1 MSEGIDYILDQVGP
15 DIIGSAYQ
23 PKRKKAVGGIDYI
36 LEQVTPDIMG
46 VPGFSAMKTGN
57 ALGKYLYNNA
67 EKLADSALGAVT
79 QFDKGGSFGFGR
91 KLGGVINAIGAAPI
105 DALLTD
111 KPFLQAFSDQ
121 YNEINDTALNSASRF
136 ENKHPAGA
144 AGLQI
149 GGAFVNPLNKIGAGY
164 IAKGNGFAN
173 TLARSSLVGGETGV
187 LAGLG
192 RSETKD
198 NIIRNVRDD
207 ALDGAVFGA
216 AFPLA
221 VKSAQMFGRQVFP
234 LAKNKVQNIWN
245 QNAGRQLDIKQAIA
259 NQENRYNNFLTENA
273 EKEVF
278 DAAPREFFNNLVPQ
292 SSFNPNVGISRVG
305 AMDHVRKS
313 ARKIEKTVYENSD
326 VLKKAQIG
334 VLLNSNINKNLI
346 RDYFGKDPQNIKT
359 FNEIA
364 AQKELSYDFPLKKIA
379 KALKDNK
386 LIVYSN
392 SPIKNGVL
400 VSPSKVKLREV
411 VENGKFY
418 SKEVPISDVAWSDGQ
433 KGFYAETRSGIGH
446 FLGDDRSPFVRTL
459 KNTFEYPDITFNQ
472 RNGKHYI
479 KKYINN
485 GSNKPFY
492 DIIFEN
498 EEGDLYGKFVNNSV
512 YLLNKFKEPIKDLS
526 FYRRLPKAYR
536 TEDNLVPLDK
546 TSLMGKNIYRNGA
559 IVNPKILNISTIER
573 GLTDFQKKV
582 FYEAMAQAVES
593 SSEKVGSL
601 GTTHIMQDTLGDML
615 KKSYKV
621 SETGKK
627 LPTAESLQLYELK
640 TKLNELMKP
649 SGIDKYEASLAKAD
663 ALRSAYRQGYGFV
676 LPSNTAGGLSFK
688 SLRERQAF
696 LQGRLANHLRK
707 AKDGHDL
714 AAKIAADKE
723 TFRSLM
729 PQRNYDN
736 LMREIAKINAGAGDN
751 LYNWVPYLVQ
761 ILGE

>member
-1 MSEGIDYILDQVGP
+1 MSEGVDYVLNQLEP
-15 DIIGSAYQ
+15 DIMGSAYQ
-23 PKRKKAVGGIDYI
+23 PKRKKAVSGIDYI

-46 VPGFSAMKTGN
+46 VPVYSAMKTGN
-57 ALGKYLYNNA
+57 DLGKYLYNNA

-79 QFDKGGSFGFGR
+79 QADKGGSFGFGR
-91 KLGGVINAIGAAPI
+91 KVGGVINAIGAAPM

-111 KPFLQAFSDQ
+111 KPFLQAFSDR

-136 ENKHPAGA
+136 ENKHPVGA
-144 AGLQI
+144 AVFQI
-149 GGAFVNPLNKIGAGY
+149 GGGLVNPLNKIGAGY

-198 NIIRNVRDD
+198 DIIRNIRDD
-207 ALDGAVFGA
+207 ALDGAAFGA

-292 SSFNPNVGISRVG
+292 SSFTPNVGIKE
-305 AMDHVRKS
+305 AE
-313 ARKIEKTVYENSD
+313 AR
-326 VLKKAQIG
+326 
-334 VLLNSNINKNLI
+334 NLI
-346 RDYFGKDPQNIKT
+346 RNLADRIGLDIFGDIDHFTGSGRRPYMET
-359 FNEIA
+359 
-364 AQKELSYDFPLKKIA
+364 
-379 KALKDNK
+379 LKDTINVPDV
-386 LIVYSN
+386 VYTQVN
-392 SPIKNGVL
+392 ERGNIRNYL
-400 VSPSKVKLREV
+400 V
-411 VENGKFY
+411 
-418 SKEVPISDVAWSDGQ
+418 
-433 KGFYAETRSGIGH
+433 
-446 FLGDDRSPFVRTL
+446 
-459 KNTFEYPDITFNQ
+459 
-472 RNGKHYI
+472 
-479 KKYINN
+479 KKYLNQ
-485 GSNKPFY
+485 KTKQPFY
-492 DIIFEN
+492 DFVIKNDKGQLFNKYNTNQQHIVNQFKRPTEN
-498 EEGDLYGKFVNNSV
+498 
-512 YLLNKFKEPIKDLS
+512 LS
-526 FYRRLPKAYR
+526 FSRQNLGNSEPTSGLPKA
-536 TEDNLVPLDK
+536 EISFP
-546 TSLMGKNIYRNGA
+546 MIYRNGA
-559 IVNPKILNISTIER
+559 IVNPSLPNISTIER
-573 GLTDFQKKV
+573 GLTDFQKKA

-593 SSEKVGSL
+593 SSGKVGSL

-649 SGIDKYEASLAKAD
+649 TGIDKYEAGLAKAD

-676 LPSNTAGGLSFK
+676 SPSSTAGGLSFN

-736 LMREIAKINAGAGDN
+736 LMREIAKINAEGGDN
-751 LYNWVPYLVQ
+751 LYTLVPYLVQ
-761 ILGE
+761 ILGETGTADN